1 IKLLRLYA
9 RWKRKR
15 SLEKSRT
22 RSSISSHFVARMF
35 GGYLT
40 ILNGSFMTS
49 PPVHS
54 FSASLASMS
63 FSFRVLY
70 TYTAPSTSCRGRHL
84 VPHSQDRR
92 TGYSFQVALTSFF
105 QDGRVDLI
113 CW

>member
-1 IKLLRLYA
+1 PSFRLQA
-9 RWKRKR
+9 RWNRKR

-22 RSSISSHFVARMF
+22 RGSTSSHLVANTLA
-35 GGYLT
+35 GYLT
-40 ILNGSFMTS
+40 ILNGFFMTS
-49 PPVHS
+49 PPVQS
-54 FSASLASMS
+54 YSASLASMS
-63 FSFRVLY
+63 FSFRVLS